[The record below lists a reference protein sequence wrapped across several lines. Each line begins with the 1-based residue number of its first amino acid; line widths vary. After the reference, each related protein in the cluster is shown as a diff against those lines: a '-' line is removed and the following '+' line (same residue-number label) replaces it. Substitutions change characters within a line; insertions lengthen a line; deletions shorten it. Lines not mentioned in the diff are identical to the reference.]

1 MLRMSQDI
9 NQKRIQLAL
18 AWGWEHRNPRQQ
30 VVRSIEPL
38 LTAVLT
44 KQRGRL
50 TSMIGR
56 ESLLVTPS
64 LLQLAME

>member
-18 AWGWEHRNPRQQ
+18 AWGWEQRDPSQQ

-50 TSMIGR
+50 TSMIGQ
-56 ESLLVTPS
+56 ESLQVTPS

>member
-1 MLRMSQDI
+1 MSQDI
-9 NQKRIQLAL
+9 NQKCIQLAL
-18 AWGWEHRNPRQQ
+18 AWGWEHRDPRQQ

-38 LTAVLT
+38 LTVVLT

>member
-1 MLRMSQDI
+1 MSQDI

-18 AWGWEHRNPRQQ
+18 AWGWEQRDPSQQ

-50 TSMIGR
+50 TSMIGQ
-56 ESLLVTPS
+56 ESLQVTPS